1 MEVKEPTA
9 SVCGLY
15 LNASADQ
22 VKNFTHHFD
31 KQKSSQKIEVTKPNY
46 RHLNSNSVNSPL
58 SAYTQVVFNIMNKI
72 NLLQTKMFF
81 YLLTRF
87 LKDCQENNRTVF
99 GSGKVPQQFYG
110 TSTRYAMV
118 KTIGLLILIKF
129 IHYNNNIV
137 NNDSGKINC
146 RKHFHGLQAPCL
158 YARTNL
164 MYSYKSN
171 DNKQAKY
178 IYRLY

>member
-1 MEVKEPTA
+1 
-9 SVCGLY
+9 
-15 LNASADQ
+15 
-22 VKNFTHHFD
+22 
-31 KQKSSQKIEVTKPNY
+31 
-46 RHLNSNSVNSPL
+46 
-58 SAYTQVVFNIMNKI
+58 
-72 NLLQTKMFF
+72 MFF

-87 LKDCQENNRTVF
+87 LKYCQENNRTVF

-110 TSTRYAMV
+110 TSMRYAMV
-118 KTIGLLILIKF
+118 KTIGPLILIMF

-171 DNKQAKY
+171 ENKQAKY
-178 IYRLY
+178 IYRLYWHQNNFGRQTIIFCTLYAHNQEKFKSLRCQSLPVSVPKFSNWLIKSS

>member
-1 MEVKEPTA
+1 
-9 SVCGLY
+9 
-15 LNASADQ
+15 
-22 VKNFTHHFD
+22 
-31 KQKSSQKIEVTKPNY
+31 
-46 RHLNSNSVNSPL
+46 
-58 SAYTQVVFNIMNKI
+58 
-72 NLLQTKMFF
+72 MFF

-87 LKDCQENNRTVF
+87 LKYCQENNRTVF
-99 GSGKVPQQFYG
+99 GSGKVPRQFYG
-110 TSTRYAMV
+110 TSMRYAMV
-118 KTIGLLILIKF
+118 KTIGPLILIMF

-146 RKHFHGLQAPCL
+146 GKHFHGLQAPCL

-178 IYRLY
+178 IYRLN